1 VSSEEIQM
9 HTKRPKTVS
18 TLGTTVEKDGPPTTV
33 ATTGVKPV
41 ILPFSSSQHKV
52 ITTAIPKKS
61 TDSPLDTQT
70 SKTGPKLGI
79 FEKYELIKK
88 KNETLTSSTYA

>member
-1 VSSEEIQM
+1 M

-18 TLGTTVEKDGPPTTV
+18 TPGVTVEQEVRPTTV
-33 ATTGVKPV
+33 TTIGVKP
-41 ILPFSSSQHKV
+41 IIPPFGSSQHKA

-61 TDSPLDTQT
+61 TDSPLDTQP

-88 KNETLTSSTYA
+88 KNQTLTSSTYAQFRK